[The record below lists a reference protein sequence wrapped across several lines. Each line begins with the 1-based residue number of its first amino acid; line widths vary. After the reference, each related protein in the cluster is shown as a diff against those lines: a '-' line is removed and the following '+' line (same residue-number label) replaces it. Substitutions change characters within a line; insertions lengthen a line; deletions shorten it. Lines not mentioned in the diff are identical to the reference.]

1 MAQSMVTVNG
11 VDVDSILS
19 QPTHINIHIHQES
32 FLTQLIKAGGSLKE
46 FFIGSRDTSPPT
58 TRISYGPLAG
68 GVTQILLGAVSCA
81 FGVFLYFG
89 PWTELRGSGCAFW
102 SGSVA
107 IIAGVGTI
115 VHEKQRSI
123 LSSRVSGLLTLAGI
137 GTALAAIVLC
147 VKSITWESD
156 DLLSSVCD
164 RPAPPT
170 TTTDY
175 RWRRRSYRNSDWW
188 EDRCKI
194 SMELLKNLFLGIRIL
209 LLAVCT
215 LQVIVSVASLGLG
228 LRSLCGQS
236 SQPMGEEETVRKLRG
251 ENSVPTS
258 PSKEKTTSAM
268 VQ

>member
-19 QPTHINIHIHQES
+19 QPIHINIHIYQES
-32 FLTQLIKAGGSLKE
+32 FLTQLLKVGGSLKE

-58 TRISYGPLAG
+58 TRINYGPLAG

-89 PWTELRGSGCAFW
+89 PWTELCGSGCAFW
-102 SGSVA
+102 AGSV
-107 IIAGVGTI
+107 
-115 VHEKQRSI
+115 
-123 LSSRVSGLLTLAGI
+123 SRVSGLLTLAGI
-137 GTALAAIVLC
+137 GTAVAAVVLC

-156 DLLSSVCD
+156 DLLSSLCD
-164 RPAPPT
+164 RPDPPT

-194 SMELLKNLFLGIRIL
+194 PMELLKNLFLGIRIL

-215 LQVIVSVASLGLG
+215 LQVIVSLASLGLG

-236 SQPMGEEETVRKLRG
+236 SQPMGEEETERQG